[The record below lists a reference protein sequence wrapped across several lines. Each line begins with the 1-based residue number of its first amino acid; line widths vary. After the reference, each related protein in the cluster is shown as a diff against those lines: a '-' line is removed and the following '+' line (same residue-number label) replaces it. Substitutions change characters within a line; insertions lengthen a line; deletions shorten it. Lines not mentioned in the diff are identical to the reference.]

1 MISRFRLLGVNMVNR
16 FQVETAYFAENWINL
31 FSTLLF
37 TITQIALVEFLFG
50 NITSLAGFDKNDIY
64 FLLFLGQVAFY
75 TQVAI
80 TFTPA
85 TEFAEDVNRGN
96 LDLMLTKPAPTIWH
110 AYTKSISVVHLL
122 RDGVPPM
129 VPLVLLIDWSALD
142 ISAYTLLAGIV
153 IFIAG
158 FVIDHVLVFAL
169 SLVSFWSGS
178 STFILNYF
186 WVERTETKIPF
197 EALFNW
203 FQVLMFVFAPVFVV
217 VSLSTSVMLGHTPP
231 IFWSIVSI
239 AAALAAILFR
249 NLIWRRALK
258 QYSSASS

>member
-1 MISRFRLLGVNMVNR
+1 MIGRLRLLGVNMVNR
-16 FQVETAYFAENWINL
+16 FRVETAYFAENWVNV

-37 TITQIALVEFLFG
+37 TATQIALVEFLFG

-96 LDLMLTKPAPTIWH
+96 LDLMLTKPVPTLWH
-110 AYTKSISVVHLL
+110 AYTKSISIVHLL
-122 RDGVPPM
+122 RDGLPPM
-129 VPLVLLIDWSALD
+129 VPLVLLINFSALD
-142 ISAYTLLAGIV
+142 ISAYTLLAGVV

-158 FVIDHVLVFAL
+158 FIIDHVLIFTL
-169 SLVSFWSGS
+169 SLASFWSGS
-178 STFILNYF
+178 STFILNFF
-186 WVERTETKIPF
+186 WAERTETKIPF
-197 EALFNW
+197 EALFGW
-203 FQVLMFVFAPVFVV
+203 FQALMFVFAPVFVV

-231 IFWSIVSI
+231 VFWSIVSI
-239 AAALAAILFR
+239 GAAFVAILFSR
-249 NLIWRRALK
+249 LMWHKALK